1 MNKEFKMP
9 KENTRL
15 NKKQKLILEKQPGML
30 KNIASYAA
38 TGEFAD
44 VDPTKQKVPGLDT
57 DDTGAAAGRADY
69 LLKSVKSRLRRLG
82 FDLDDLDK
90 QKTIQ
95 QLLAGPFG
103 FTFTLFWPKKNE
115 WGERGKI
122 TNLEGIGEIKS
133 PLKTR
138 AKVKNPNANGG
149 LILTVK
155 DGFDVYFFDEA
166 ELSRTLGG
174 GEGKLPPGKKGE
186 NFRRLLEEGVTYK
199 VKIDKDIII
208 QDDEESG
215 EEEEKDVPVPEEIAS
230 GKNRNEIFRLLLKQ
244 FGDFSGNVV
253 YGDGF
258 KTAEQAREYSK
269 LQRAV
274 KAGKE
279 DKSKLKEFREQA
291 GRDAYS
297 MMISNLRKSYPTN
310 FMQKLSKAFPEFNI
324 KYTKES
330 VEESVNPIITE
341 EENSDKYKRWSLL
354 FSNKVIG
361 NKNIDSLDKN
371 IREFMAAVKKWF
383 AVPVK
388 IGKKS
393 HSYNISYDED
403 KVNAYWN
410 NFYGTK
416 KESKISLFNV
426 LSEMIKEEQG
436 VKPDYVL
443 LKIENGGLETQD
455 EGEEEVESRK
465 KGETKKKGGF
475 VDAILVKAGREFD
488 TKTGEISGNFDL
500 QPGYANLK
508 GVGEK
513 AATDE
518 KSKAKINIKYKGD
531 KVTSGTI
538 EIEGN
543 PSNINKVINDVI
555 KSGEMKIKKSQ
566 KDGEFII
573 LSYPSQTS
581 VGERVNNTWQ
591 QILKK

>member
-1 MNKEFKMP
+1 MAFIDNDEP
-9 KENTRL
+9 
-15 NKKQKLILEKQPGML
+15 
-30 KNIASYAA
+30 S
-38 TGEFAD
+38 
-44 VDPTKQKVPGLDT
+44 KQKVQGLDT
-57 DDTGAAAGRADY
+57 DDMGAAAGRADF
-69 LLKSVKSRLRRLG
+69 LLKSVKNRLKRLG
-82 FDLDDLDK
+82 FDIDDLDK

-103 FTFTLFWPKKNE
+103 FTYTLFWPKKNE
-115 WGERGKI
+115 WGEKGLI
-122 TNLEGIGEIKS
+122 TNLEGIQKE
-133 PLKTR
+133 LKKTNETK

-149 LILTVK
+149 LVLTVK
-155 DGFDVYFFDEA
+155 DGFDIYFFDEA
-166 ELSRTLGG
+166 ELNRTLGG

-208 QDDEESG
+208 QSGDEDDER
-215 EEEEKDVPVPEEIAS
+215 EEEKDVPIPEQIAS

-244 FGDFSGNVV
+244 FGGFNGNVV

-258 KTAEQAREYSK
+258 KTEEQVREYSK

-274 KAGKE
+274 KSGKE
-279 DKSKLKEFREQA
+279 DKSKLKEFREQS

-361 NKNIDSLDKN
+361 NKNIDALDKN

-393 HSYNISYDED
+393 QSYNISYDED
-403 KVNAYWN
+403 KVNTYWN

-436 VKPDYVL
+436 VEPDYVL
-443 LKIENGGLETQD
+443 LKIQSGGLQTQD
-455 EGEEEVESRK
+455 EGEEDVEVRK
-465 KGETKKKGGF
+465 KSSTNKKSGF
-475 VDAILVKAGREFD
+475 VDGILVKAGREFD
-488 TKTGEISGNFDL
+488 TKTGEISGTFDL

-508 GVGEK
+508 GSGEK
-513 AATDE
+513 SATDK
-518 KSKAKINIKYKGD
+518 KSKARISIKYEGD

-538 EIEGN
+538 DIENN
-543 PSNINKVINDVI
+543 PSNINKVINNVI
-555 KSGEMKIKKSQ
+555 KSGEMKIKKSL
-566 KDGEFII
+566 KDGEII
-573 LSYPSQTS
+573 VLSYPSQTTI
-581 VGERVNNTWQ
+581 GERVNNTWQ
-591 QILKK
+591 EILKK

>member
-30 KNIASYAA
+30 KNIASYAT

-215 EEEEKDVPVPEEIAS
+215 EEEEKDIPVPEEIAS

-393 HSYNISYDED
+393 HSYNISYDEN
-403 KVNAYWN
+403 KVNAYWD

-416 KESKISLFNV
+416 KESKISLF
-426 LSEMIKEEQG
+426 
-436 VKPDYVL
+436 
-443 LKIENGGLETQD
+443 
-455 EGEEEVESRK
+455 
-465 KGETKKKGGF
+465 
-475 VDAILVKAGREFD
+475 KAM
-488 TKTGEISGNFDL
+488 
-500 QPGYANLK
+500 
-508 GVGEK
+508 V
-513 AATDE
+513 
-518 KSKAKINIKYKGD
+518 
-531 KVTSGTI
+531 
-538 EIEGN
+538 
-543 PSNINKVINDVI
+543 
-555 KSGEMKIKKSQ
+555 
-566 KDGEFII
+566 
-573 LSYPSQTS
+573 
-581 VGERVNNTWQ
+581 
-591 QILKK
+591 

>member
-1 MNKEFKMP
+1 MAFIDNDEP
-9 KENTRL
+9 
-15 NKKQKLILEKQPGML
+15 
-30 KNIASYAA
+30 S
-38 TGEFAD
+38 
-44 VDPTKQKVPGLDT
+44 KQKVQGLDT
-57 DDTGAAAGRADY
+57 DDMGAAAGRADF
-69 LLKSVKSRLRRLG
+69 LLKSVKNRLKRLG
-82 FDLDDLDK
+82 FDIDDLDK

-103 FTFTLFWPKKNE
+103 FTYTLFWPKKNE
-115 WGERGKI
+115 WGEKGLI
-122 TNLEGIGEIKS
+122 TNLEGIQKE
-133 PLKTR
+133 LKETNETK

-149 LILTVK
+149 LVLTVK
-155 DGFDVYFFDEA
+155 DGFDIYFFDEA
-166 ELSRTLGG
+166 ELNRTLGG

-208 QDDEESG
+208 QSGDEDDER
-215 EEEEKDVPVPEEIAS
+215 EEEKDVPIPEQIAS

-244 FGDFSGNVV
+244 FGGFNGNVV

-258 KTAEQAREYSK
+258 KTEEQVREYSK

-274 KAGKE
+274 KSGKE
-279 DKSKLKEFREQA
+279 DKSKLKEFREQS

-361 NKNIDSLDKN
+361 NKNIDALDKN

-393 HSYNISYDED
+393 QSYNISYDED
-403 KVNAYWN
+403 KVNTYWN

-436 VKPDYVL
+436 VEPDYVL
-443 LKIENGGLETQD
+443 LKIQSGGLQTQD
-455 EGEEEVESRK
+455 EGEEDVEVRK
-465 KGETKKKGGF
+465 KSSTNKKSGF
-475 VDAILVKAGREFD
+475 VDGILVKAGREFD
-488 TKTGEISGNFDL
+488 TKTGEISGTFDL

-508 GVGEK
+508 GSGEK
-513 AATDE
+513 SATDK
-518 KSKAKINIKYKGD
+518 KSKARISIKYEGD

-538 EIEGN
+538 DIENN
-543 PSNINKVINDVI
+543 PSNINKVINNVI
-555 KSGEMKIKKSQ
+555 KSGEMKIKKSL
-566 KDGEFII
+566 KDGEII
-573 LSYPSQTS
+573 VLSYPSQTTI
-581 VGERVNNTWQ
+581 GERVNNTWQ
-591 QILKK
+591 EILKK

>member
-1 MNKEFKMP
+1 MAFIDNDEP
-9 KENTRL
+9 
-15 NKKQKLILEKQPGML
+15 
-30 KNIASYAA
+30 S
-38 TGEFAD
+38 
-44 VDPTKQKVPGLDT
+44 KQKVKGLDT
-57 DDTGAAAGRADY
+57 DDMGAAAGRADF
-69 LLKSVKSRLRRLG
+69 LLKSVKNRLKRLG
-82 FDLDDLDK
+82 FDIDDLDK

-103 FTFTLFWPKKNE
+103 FTYTLFWPKKNE
-115 WGERGKI
+115 WGEKGLI
-122 TNLEGIGEIKS
+122 TNLEGIQKELKEINE
-133 PLKTR
+133 TR

-149 LILTVK
+149 LVLTVK
-155 DGFDVYFFDEA
+155 DGFDIYFFDEA
-166 ELSRTLGG
+166 ELNRTLGG

-208 QDDEESG
+208 QGGDEDTE
-215 EEEEKDVPVPEEIAS
+215 EEEEKDVPIPEQIAS

-244 FGDFSGNVV
+244 FGGFNGNVV

-258 KTAEQAREYSK
+258 KTEEQDREYRK

-274 KAGKE
+274 KSGKE

-330 VEESVNPIITE
+330 VEESVTPIITE

-361 NKNIDSLDKN
+361 NKNINTLDKN

-393 HSYNISYDED
+393 QSYNISYDED
-403 KVNAYWN
+403 KVNTYWN

-436 VKPDYVL
+436 VEPDYVL
-443 LKIENGGLETQD
+443 LKIKNGGLQTQD
-455 EGEEEVESRK
+455 EDIDDVEDRK
-465 KGETKKKGGF
+465 KSSTNKKSGF
-475 VDAILVKAGREFD
+475 VDGILVKAGRDFD
-488 TKTGEISGNFDL
+488 TKTGEISGTFDL

-508 GVGEK
+508 GTGEK
-513 AATDE
+513 SATNK
-518 KSKAKINIKYKGD
+518 KSKARINIKYEDD

-538 EIEGN
+538 DIENN
-543 PSNINKVINDVI
+543 PSNINKVINNVI
-555 KSGEMKIKKSQ
+555 KSGEMKIKKSL
-566 KDGEFII
+566 KDGEII
-573 LSYPSQTS
+573 VLSYPSQTS

-591 QILKK
+591 EILKK

>member
-1 MNKEFKMP
+1 MAFIDNDEP
-9 KENTRL
+9 
-15 NKKQKLILEKQPGML
+15 
-30 KNIASYAA
+30 S
-38 TGEFAD
+38 
-44 VDPTKQKVPGLDT
+44 KQKVQGLDT
-57 DDTGAAAGRADY
+57 DDMGAAAGRADF
-69 LLKSVKSRLRRLG
+69 LLKSVKNRLKRLG
-82 FDLDDLDK
+82 FDIDDLDK

-103 FTFTLFWPKKNE
+103 FTYTLFWPKKNE
-115 WGERGKI
+115 WGEKGLI
-122 TNLEGIGEIKS
+122 TNLEGIQKE
-133 PLKTR
+133 LKETNETK

-149 LILTVK
+149 LVLTVK
-155 DGFDVYFFDEA
+155 DGFDIYFFDEA
-166 ELSRTLGG
+166 ELNRTLGG

-208 QDDEESG
+208 QSGDEDDER
-215 EEEEKDVPVPEEIAS
+215 EEEKDVPIPEQIAS

-244 FGDFSGNVV
+244 FGGFNGNVV

-258 KTAEQAREYSK
+258 KTEEQVREYSK

-274 KAGKE
+274 KLGKE
-279 DKSKLKEFREQA
+279 DKSKLKEFREQS

-361 NKNIDSLDKN
+361 NKNIDALDKN

-393 HSYNISYDED
+393 QSYNISYDED
-403 KVNAYWN
+403 KVNTYWN

-436 VKPDYVL
+436 VEPDYVL
-443 LKIENGGLETQD
+443 LKIQSGGLQTQD
-455 EGEEEVESRK
+455 EGEEDVEVRK
-465 KGETKKKGGF
+465 KSSTNKKSGF
-475 VDAILVKAGREFD
+475 VDGILVKAGREFD
-488 TKTGEISGNFDL
+488 TKTGEISGTFDL

-508 GVGEK
+508 GSGEK
-513 AATDE
+513 SATDK
-518 KSKAKINIKYKGD
+518 KSKARISIKYEGD

-538 EIEGN
+538 DIENN
-543 PSNINKVINDVI
+543 PSNINKVINNVI
-555 KSGEMKIKKSQ
+555 KSGEMKIKKSL
-566 KDGEFII
+566 KDGEII
-573 LSYPSQTS
+573 VLSYPSQTTI
-581 VGERVNNTWQ
+581 GERVNNTWQ
-591 QILKK
+591 EILKK

>member
-1 MNKEFKMP
+1 MAFIDNDEP
-9 KENTRL
+9 
-15 NKKQKLILEKQPGML
+15 
-30 KNIASYAA
+30 S
-38 TGEFAD
+38 
-44 VDPTKQKVPGLDT
+44 KQKVQGLDT
-57 DDTGAAAGRADY
+57 DDMGAAAGRADF
-69 LLKSVKSRLRRLG
+69 LLKSVKNRLKRLG
-82 FDLDDLDK
+82 FDIDDLDK

-103 FTFTLFWPKKNE
+103 FTYTLFWPKKNE
-115 WGERGKI
+115 WGEKGLI
-122 TNLEGIGEIKS
+122 TSLEGIKKELEKGNE
-133 PLKTR
+133 TR

-149 LILTVK
+149 LVLTVK
-155 DGFDVYFFDEA
+155 DGFDIYFFDEA
-166 ELSRTLGG
+166 ELNRTLGG

-208 QDDEESG
+208 QGGDEDG
-215 EEEEKDVPVPEEIAS
+215 EGEEEKDVPIPEQIAS

-244 FGDFSGNVV
+244 FGGFNGNVV

-258 KTAEQAREYSK
+258 KTEELEREYSK

-274 KAGKE
+274 KSGKE

-310 FMQKLSKAFPEFNI
+310 FMQKLVKAFPEFNI

-361 NKNIDSLDKN
+361 NKNIDTLDKN

-388 IGKKS
+388 FGKKS
-393 HSYNISYDED
+393 QSYNISYDED

-436 VKPDYVL
+436 VEPDYVL
-443 LKIENGGLETQD
+443 LKIESGGLQTQD
-455 EGEEEVESRK
+455 EGNEDVEDRK
-465 KGETKKKGGF
+465 KSGTNKKGGF
-475 VDAILVKAGREFD
+475 VDGILVKAGREFD
-488 TKTGEISGNFDL
+488 TKTGEISGTFDL

-508 GVGEK
+508 GSGEK
-513 AATDE
+513 SATDK
-518 KSKAKINIKYKGD
+518 KSKARISIKYEGD

-538 EIEGN
+538 DIENN
-543 PSNINKVINDVI
+543 PSNINKVINNVI
-555 KSGEMKIKKSQ
+555 KSGEMKIKKSL
-566 KDGEFII
+566 KDGEII
-573 LSYPSQTS
+573 VLSYPSQTS

-591 QILKK
+591 EILKK